1 MHRMGEDTQS
11 GRKRTD
17 ERASSA
23 DVSAHAP
30 YFYRSLPI
38 TRRWFPVA
46 VLLTG
51 LLLTLLATYY
61 AGRSIQLRARA
72 QFETAA
78 LRARTSIR
86 SRLEVYN
93 ELLRGMAGFVAVEK
107 DVTKDRFRKYV
118 NRLQIAQDFPGLE
131 AIGLVLRVSAPD
143 KDNFIATM
151 QQQGEEHFHVWP
163 TTERA
168 DFYPIAYIEPQ
179 NRRNQIALGHDM
191 FTEPLRREAMERA
204 RDTGDAAASGKLTL
218 VQEIESPGQPGF
230 LIFFPLYQG
239 GTVPETVAER
249 RKNLE
254 GFAFSGFRAGDLFA
268 NIFSS
273 EPAGIEME
281 IFDGTNVDTSN
292 LLFRSAQPISSAW
305 PFQSGFQE
313 TSGLD
318 VSGRTW
324 TAHFFQQP
332 ERNGAWIVLS
342 LFAGGTLLSLAMF
355 CLTRAE
361 AQARRRAERA
371 ATQLQTSELA
381 LRESEDRLRRYT
393 MELEQRVAER
403 TANLAQSIQSLE
415 GVLYHVAHDLR
426 APLRGMASF
435 TNILLEEYSS
445 QLDDR
450 GRDYARRIS
459 GAAQR
464 MDRLV
469 QDLLAYGRLTHTAV
483 PVSNISLE
491 NEVNAAL
498 DQFSGEIE
506 ASGANVEVRRP
517 LPAIKANAAVL
528 NQILS
533 NLLSNALKFVAP
545 NTKPRLRISAEET
558 PTSNGNQGP
567 NANGTPSPGVKVP
580 VLNGHFVRLWIED
593 NGIGIK
599 PEYHER
605 IFRMFERLH
614 GVESYAGTGIGLA
627 IVRKGVERM
636 GGRVGVESAPG
647 NGSRFWIELPA
658 A

>member
-1 MHRMGEDTQS
+1 MGEETQS

-17 ERASSA
+17 ENASSA
-23 DVSAHAP
+23 DVPANPSP
-30 YFYRSLPI
+30 FYGSLPI
-38 TRRWFPVA
+38 MRRWFPMA

-51 LLLTLLATYY
+51 LVLTLLATYY
-61 AGRSIQLRARA
+61 AGRTIQLRARA

-86 SRLEVYN
+86 SRLAIYN

-107 DVTKDRFRKYV
+107 DVTKDRFRNYV

-131 AIGLVLRVSAPD
+131 KIGLVLRVSAPD

-151 QQQGEEHFHVWP
+151 EQQGEEHFHIWP
-163 TTERA
+163 ANERA

-179 NRRNQIALGHDM
+179 NPRNQTALGYDM
-191 FTEPLRREAMERA
+191 FSEPMRREAMEQA
-204 RDTGDAAASGKLTL
+204 RDTGDATASGRLTL
-218 VQEIESPGQPGF
+218 AQEIGSSSQPGF

-239 GTVPETVAER
+239 GTVPESVADR
-249 RKNLE
+249 RKKLE
-254 GFAFSGFRAGDLFA
+254 GFAFSGFRAEDLFA
-268 NIFSS
+268 DIFSS
-273 EPAGIEME
+273 ENSGIDME
-281 IFDGTNVDTSN
+281 IFDGTNADSSE
-292 LLFRSAQPISSAW
+292 LLFRSAQPIATAF
-305 PFQSGFQE
+305 PFQLAFQE
-313 TSGLD
+313 TRGVD

-324 TAHFFQQP
+324 TTHFFQQP
-332 ERNGAWIVLS
+332 EWNGAWIVLS
-342 LFAGGTLLSLAMF
+342 LFAGGTILSLAMF
-355 CLTRAE
+355 YLTCAE
-361 AQARRRAERA
+361 AQALRKAERA
-371 ATQLQTSELA
+371 AAQLRASELA

-393 MELEQRVAER
+393 TELEQRVAER

-435 TNILLEEYSS
+435 TNILMEEYAS

-450 GRDYARRIS
+450 GKDYARRIAN
-459 GAAQR
+459 AAQR

-483 PVSNISLE
+483 PVSNVSLE

-506 ASGANVEVRRP
+506 SSGANVEVRRP

-545 NTKPRLRISAEET
+545 NIKPHLRISAEE
-558 PTSNGNQGP
+558 PPAGSESP
-567 NANGTPSPGVKVP
+567 PSHPNGTPSPSVKASVP
-580 VLNGHFVRLWIED
+580 NGHFVRLWIED

-614 GVESYAGTGIGLA
+614 GVDSYPGTGIGLA

-636 GGRVGVESAPG
+636 GGRVGVESIPG

>member
-1 MHRMGEDTQS
+1 MGQDTQS

-17 ERASSA
+17 ERAFSA
-23 DVSAHAP
+23 NVPANRP

-38 TRRWFPVA
+38 TRRWFPVT

-51 LLLTLLATYY
+51 LMLTLLATYY
-61 AGRSIQLRARA
+61 AGRSIQLRAGA
-72 QFETAA
+72 QFETAT
-78 LRARTSIR
+78 LRARATIR
-86 SRLEVYN
+86 SRLAVYN

-107 DVTKDRFRKYV
+107 DITKDRFRKYV
-118 NRLQIAQDFPGLE
+118 NRLQIAQDYPGLE

-151 QQQGEEHFHVWP
+151 EQQGEERFHIWP
-163 TTERA
+163 ATESV

-179 NRRNQIALGHDM
+179 NHRNQIALGYDM
-191 FTEPLRREAMERA
+191 FTEPSRREAMEQA
-204 RDTGDAAASGKLTL
+204 RDSGDTAASGKLTL
-218 VQEIESPGQPGF
+218 VQETHGLGQPGF

-239 GTVPETVAER
+239 GTVPETEAER
-249 RKNLE
+249 RKKLE
-254 GFAFSGFRAGDLFA
+254 GFAFTGFRAGDLFA
-268 NIFSS
+268 DIFSS
-273 EPAGIEME
+273 ETGIDME
-281 IFDGTNVDTSN
+281 IFDGKTVDSSNV
-292 LLFRSAQPISSAW
+292 LFRSAQPISSTL

-313 TSGLD
+313 TNRLD
-318 VSGRTW
+318 VAGRTW

-332 ERNGAWIVLS
+332 EWNGAWIVLS
-342 LFAGGTLLSLAMF
+342 LFAGGTILSLAMF
-355 CLTRAE
+355 YLTRAE
-361 AQARRRAERA
+361 AEARRTAEEA
-371 ATQLQTSELA
+371 AAQLQTSELA

-393 MELEQRVAER
+393 TELEQRVAER

-435 TNILLEEYSS
+435 TNILLEDYSS

-450 GRDYARRIS
+450 GKDYARRIS

-483 PVSNISLE
+483 PVANISLE

-517 LPAIKANAAVL
+517 LPRIKANPAVL

-545 NTKPRLRISAEET
+545 NIKPHLQISAEET
-558 PTSNGNQGP
+558 PSSIENP
-567 NANGTPSPGVKVP
+567 SNANETNPPDVKLP
-580 VLNGHFVRLWIED
+580 LFNGHFVRLWIED

-614 GVESYAGTGIGLA
+614 GVDSYAGTGIGLA